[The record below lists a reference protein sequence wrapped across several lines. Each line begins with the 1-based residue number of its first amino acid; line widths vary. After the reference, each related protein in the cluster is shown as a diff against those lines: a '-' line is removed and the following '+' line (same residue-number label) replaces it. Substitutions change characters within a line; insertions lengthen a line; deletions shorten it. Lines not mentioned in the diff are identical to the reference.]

1 MGCKIDLLFLISFNP
16 LSVMLAKKIV
26 ITSIFFG
33 LMITL
38 AVVFRPVPHASPEN
52 TIKTFGT
59 IEEVFKAGEHG
70 VVFKLKDDDRLY
82 FIDKGLKRGLQFTS
96 LQEEL
101 PGKDVDIYYVKYWTP
116 IDPLSKVK
124 HISKVNLNKTT
135 LYSVVK

>member
-1 MGCKIDLLFLISFNP
+1 MIRFNR
-16 LSVMLAKKIV
+16 LSVMFVKKIV

-52 TIKTFGT
+52 TLKTFGT
-59 IEEVFKAGEHG
+59 IEEVFKSGEHG
-70 VVFKLKDDDRLY
+70 VAFKLMGDDRLY
-82 FIDKGLKRGLQFTS
+82 FIDKGLKRGLHFTS

-101 PGKDVDIYYVKYWTP
+101 PGKAVDIYYVKYWTP

-124 HISKVNLNKTT
+124 HISKVNLNSTT
-135 LYSVVK
+135 LYSTIK

>member
-1 MGCKIDLLFLISFNP
+1 
-16 LSVMLAKKIV
+16 MLAKKIV